1 MPSTG
6 TLLAFS
12 FAAFVLI
19 AIPGPNLI
27 YIVARGV
34 EQGRSAAVV
43 SALGVETGTLVH
55 VAAAAVG
62 LSALLASSD
71 IAFDI
76 VRYLGAAYLLYLG
89 VRTLRRRDGPTADP
103 DVDAASAPRL
113 RHAYRQAVLVNVF
126 NPKVAL
132 FFLAFLPQF
141 IDPARGAAWGQILV
155 LGVVFLLL
163 GLCVDIACASAA
175 GAIGHW
181 LRQRPRALR
190 WQRYTSGGV
199 YLALGAAAALTG
211 SRR

>member
-1 MPSTG
+1 MPSTE
-6 TLLAFS
+6 TVLAFA
-12 FAAFVLI
+12 FAALVLI

-34 EQGRSAAVV
+34 EHGRAAAFASAF
-43 SALGVETGTLVH
+43 GVETGTLFH
-55 VAAAAVG
+55 IAAAAVG

-71 IAFDI
+71 VAFDF

-89 VRTLRRRDGPTADP
+89 LRTLLRRQGSIAH
-103 DVDAASAPRL
+103 ANASSAPRL
-113 RHAYRQAVLVNVF
+113 WHAYRQAVLVNVF

-141 IDPARGAAWGQILV
+141 IDPARGAAWAQILA

-163 GLCVDIACASAA
+163 GLCVDIAYASAA
-175 GAIGHW
+175 GTIADS
-181 LRQRPRALR
+181 LRRRPRALR
-190 WQRYTSGGV
+190 WQRYMSGGV